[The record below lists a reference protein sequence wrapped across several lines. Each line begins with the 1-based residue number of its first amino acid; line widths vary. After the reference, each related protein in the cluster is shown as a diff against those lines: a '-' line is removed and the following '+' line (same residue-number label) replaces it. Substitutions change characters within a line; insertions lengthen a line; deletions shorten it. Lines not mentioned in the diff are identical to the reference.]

1 MPEKTIYRKLSLDEQ
16 IKNISGGDSLTSE
29 QNEVRKAWAEE
40 RAVKEL
46 LEVISE
52 ASLKTKPR
60 RKRKVACR
68 SNHIRARLTD
78 VEFAMF
84 LDRVDKTGLTQSDFI
99 RKAVLES
106 SITIEEHNP
115 WEIVLLDE
123 MALLRCEI
131 GRVGGLLTSV
141 IRPNEGQRALHPEEW
156 TDLIET
162 IRSLERAKK
171 LFAKVECEVLSHGN
185 HHS

>member
-16 IKNISGGDSLTSE
+16 IKNTSGGDSLASE
-29 QNEVRKAWAEE
+29 QNEVRKAWVEE
-40 RAVKEL
+40 QAVKEL
-46 LEVISE
+46 REVLAQAE
-52 ASLKTKPR
+52 PKPR
-60 RKRKVACR
+60 RRRKTANR
-68 SNHIRARLTD
+68 SNYIRARLTD
-78 VEFAMF
+78 AEFAMF
-84 LDRVDKTGLTQSDFI
+84 FDRVEKTGLTQSDFI
-99 RKAVLES
+99 RKAVS
-106 SITIEEHNP
+106 GVPITIQEHNP

-141 IRPNEGQRALHPEEW
+141 IRPNEGQRVLCPEEW

-171 LFAKVECEVLSHGN
+171 LFAQIESKVLSRGN
-185 HHS
+185 YHP